1 MSAYH
6 SALQRLGATI
16 LGTLLLAHLPGCG
29 GGSTNPGGSGP
40 DRASELQD
48 VGTMLQLAG
57 GNKPAAKLADL
68 AKLEGNFP
76 QSYAALKSGEI
87 VVNWG
92 VKMPG
97 EGDVASAPQEVVA
110 YEKKTATEGGLV
122 LYLNGKVSK
131 LSADQF
137 KSAKMA
143 K

>member
-6 SALQRLGATI
+6 SESHRLATI
-16 LGTLLLAHLPGCG
+16 FLGVILLAHSSGCG
-29 GGSTNPGGSGP
+29 KGSTNPGGSAP
-40 DRASELQD
+40 DKASELQD

-57 GNKPAAKLADL
+57 GNKPATKLADL

-76 QSYAALKSGEI
+76 QAHASLRSGEI
-87 VVNWG
+87 VVMWG

-97 EGDVASAPQEVVA
+97 EGDIASAPQEVVA
-110 YEKKTATEGGLV
+110 YEKKASTEGGLV